1 MRFFHSA
8 GKFSRKFRGLALA
21 LAGAACLCLPGAA
34 AQAACGWDSHS
45 DFQCNQH
52 SISTPNTTTT
62 AIQTVLNIPG
72 ITAGGNITAPPVFL
86 SPGGGA
92 VDTPTT
98 PITLTNQMQQIA
110 NELAQLG
117 ISFDVI
123 EAIMEPMTEEE
134 RVAFL
139 ATVEAMTTVQ
149 LIANFGN

>member
-1 MRFFHSA
+1 
-8 GKFSRKFRGLALA
+8 
-21 LAGAACLCLPGAA
+21 
-34 AQAACGWDSHS
+34 
-45 DFQCNQH
+45 
-52 SISTPNTTTT
+52 
-62 AIQTVLNIPG
+62 
-72 ITAGGNITAPPVFL
+72 
-86 SPGGGA
+86 
-92 VDTPTT
+92 
-98 PITLTNQMQQIA
+98 MQQIA